1 MSVSFNNIP
10 SGIRVPLFYAEV
22 DNSAAFTPSDVY
34 QTLMLGQM
42 TSDGTAT
49 AGKPVTV
56 STASMAVKLF
66 GRGSMLAR
74 MVAAYRNVDSFG
86 QLVVIPLA
94 DDASGVAATGTVTVT
109 GTATESGTLNL
120 YVGSTRVQVAV
131 SEDDT
136 ASAIGSA
143 IANEIAALKDLPVTA
158 TSAEGVVTLTARND
172 GTLGNDI
179 QIALNLRGEINGE
192 TTPAGIGVAIEAMAG
207 GAKDPTI
214 GADVIKAMGDE
225 RYDFIAT
232 PYCDTA
238 VLDTLATEMGD
249 SSGRWSYTRQIYGHV
264 YAIKRGTIETLK
276 TFGKAR
282 NDQHCTIVGVEPKLA
297 SCIDEVLA
305 AYVARTSVFISADP
319 ARPTQTGALTGIM
332 AAPSED
338 RFLMTERQ
346 TLLTSG
352 IATLTT
358 VSGTV
363 QIERAITTY
372 QKNSM
377 GDADASYLDS
387 ETLHTLAYILRLMKS
402 TITSKYAR
410 HKLANDGTR
419 YGAGQ
424 AIVTPSVIRGE
435 LISQYR
441 QLELKGIV
449 ENADLFKKYLVVE
462 RNADN
467 PNRLDVLFPPDLVNQ
482 LRIFAVLAQFR
493 LQYSSE
499 D

>member
-34 QTLMLGQM
+34 QTLIFGQM
-42 TSDGTAT
+42 LSTGTAT
-49 AGKPVTV
+49 AGKPITI
-56 STASMAVKLF
+56 STKSMAIKLF

-74 MVAAYRNVDSFG
+74 MVSAYRDVDTFG

-94 DDASGVAATGTVTVT
+94 DDASGVSATGTVTIS
-109 GTATESGTLNL
+109 GTATESGALNV
-120 YVGSTRVQVAV
+120 YIGSTRVQAVVA
-131 SEDDT
+131 EDDT
-136 ASAIGSA
+136 AAEIA
-143 IANEIAALKDLPVTA
+143 TALANEITAIKDLPVTA
-158 TSAEGVVTLTARND
+158 SAAEGVVTLTARNA

-192 TTPAGIGVAIEAMAG
+192 TTPNGVGVEIVAMKG
-207 GAKDPTI
+207 GTKDPTL
-214 GADVIKAMGDE
+214 GDAVIAAMGDE
-225 RYDFIAT
+225 RYDFVVT
-232 PYCDTA
+232 PYSDTT
-238 VLDTLATEMGD
+238 VLDALAKEMGD
-249 SSGRWSYTRQIYGHV
+249 ASGRWSYTRQIYGHV
-264 YAIKRGTIETLK
+264 YTAKRGTIEALK

-282 NDQHCTIVGVEPKLA
+282 NDQHCTIVGVEPELP
-297 SCIDEVLA
+297 SGIEEVLA

-332 AAPSED
+332 AAPSD
-338 RFLMTERQ
+338 GRFILTERQ

-372 QKNSM
+372 QKNAM

-387 ETLHTLAYILRLMKS
+387 ETLHTLAYILRLMKAS
-402 TITSKYAR
+402 ITSKYAR

-424 AIVTPSVIRGE
+424 AIVTPSVIKGE
-435 LISQYR
+435 LIAQYR

-449 ENADLFKKYLVVE
+449 ENAELFKKYLVVE
-462 RNADN
+462 RNVDN
-467 PNRLDVLFPPDLVNQ
+467 PNRLDVLFPPDLINQ

>member
-1 MSVSFNNIP
+1 MSVSFNYIP

-22 DNSAAFTPSDVY
+22 DNSAAYTPSDTY
-34 QTLMLGQM
+34 QTLIIGQM
-42 TSDGTAT
+42 LSTGTAT
-49 AGKPVTV
+49 AAKPVTV

-74 MVAAYRNVDSFG
+74 MVSAYRDVDSFG

-94 DDASGVAATGTVTVT
+94 DDVSGVQATGTITIT
-109 GTATESGTLNL
+109 GKALESGVLSI
-120 YVGSTRVQVAV
+120 YVGSTRVQVTVA
-131 SEDDT
+131 EDDEPT
-136 ASAIGSA
+136 A
-143 IANEIAALKDLPVTA
+143 IATAIVNEMNSLKDLPVSA
-158 TSAEGVVTLTARND
+158 TSDEGVVTLTARNA

-179 QIALNLRGEINGE
+179 QVAVNLRGEINGE
-192 TTPAGIGVAIEAMAG
+192 STPDGIGVAVVAMKG
-207 GAKDPTI
+207 GAKDPAIDETI
-214 GADVIKAMGDE
+214 IKAMGDE
-225 RYDFIAT
+225 RFDFIAN

-238 VLDTLATEMGD
+238 VLDTLAKEMGD

-264 YAIKRGTIETLK
+264 YTAKRGDINTLK
-276 TFGKAR
+276 AFGSAR
-282 NDQHCTIVGVEPKLA
+282 NDQHCTIVGVEPTLP
-297 SCIDEVLA
+297 SCIDELLA
-305 AYVARTSVFISADP
+305 SYVGRTSVFISADP

-332 AAPSED
+332 AAPTEG
-338 RFLMTERQ
+338 RFLLTERQ
-346 TLLTSG
+346 TLLTNG

-387 ETLHTLAYILRLMKS
+387 ETLHTLAYILRSLKS

-424 AIVTPSVIRGE
+424 AIVTPSVIKGE

-441 QLELKGIV
+441 ALELKGIV
-449 ENADLFKKYLVVE
+449 ENADLFKKYLIVE